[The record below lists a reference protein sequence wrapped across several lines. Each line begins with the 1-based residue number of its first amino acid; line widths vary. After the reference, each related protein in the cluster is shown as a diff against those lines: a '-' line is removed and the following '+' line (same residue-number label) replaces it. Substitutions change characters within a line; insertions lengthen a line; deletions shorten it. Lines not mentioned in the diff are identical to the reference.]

1 MFAITTSGRGALIW
15 FLIGLIVAIRYRDL
29 GVFWRLTLSI
39 TLSVLVVDGFMKPIF
54 SRQRPY
60 EAHVIK
66 TEETYPRPDSASFPS
81 GHAASSAAGAYAIS
95 RIIPKANI
103 SLWALAAL
111 ISVSRVYLGI
121 HFPSDIAAGL
131 LVGLVIGLFV
141 TGGMIY
147 SRVHEVKPYRID

>member
-66 TEETYPRPDSASFPS
+66 TEETYPRPNSASFPS

-95 RIIPKANI
+95 RVIPKATI

-111 ISVSRVYLGI
+111 ISVSRVYLGL
-121 HFPSDIAAGL
+121 HFASDIAAGL
-131 LVGLVIGLFV
+131 LIGLVIGLFV

>member
-15 FLIGLIVAIRYRDL
+15 FLLGLLVAIRHRDL
-29 GVFWRLTLSI
+29 GTFWGLTLSL

-60 EAHVIK
+60 ETHVMK
-66 TEETYPRPDSASFPS
+66 SEETSAKQISASFPS

-95 RIIPKANI
+95 RIIPRASI
-103 SLWALAAL
+103 ALWALAAL
-111 ISVSRVYLGI
+111 ISVSRVYLGF

-131 LVGLVIGLFV
+131 LIGLATGLFV

-147 SRVHEVKPYRID
+147 SRVPEVKPYRTD

>member
-1 MFAITTSGRGALIW
+1 MFTITTSGRGALIW
-15 FLIGLIVAIRYRDL
+15 FLIGLIIAIRYRDL
-29 GVFWRLTLSI
+29 GMFWRLTLSI

-54 SRQRPY
+54 ARQRPY
-60 EAHVIK
+60 ETHVIK
-66 TEETYPRPDSASFPS
+66 SEETYSRPDSASFPS

-103 SLWALAAL
+103 SLWTLAAL

-147 SRVHEVKPYRID
+147 SRVHEVRPYRTD